1 MNVIELEAYEGRTAI
16 TLGTRIDWYEERVW
30 LTLPPT
36 RAFDATQTFL
46 YTREEYLNGIM
57 EWA

>member
-1 MNVIELEAYEGRTAI
+1 MNVIEPEAYESRTAI
-16 TLGTRIDWYEERVW
+16 TLGTRIDWYAERVW
-30 LTLPPT
+30 LALPST
-36 RAFDATQTFL
+36 GLFDASRTFL